1 MARTHGCKAAVGDN
15 VDDVVNF
22 LSNGVG
28 GRGTVVEWRR
38 SEPINDNLRALRNGR
53 KAGGGG
59 GCWSEMVVV
68 GIAASLPPILIFAD
82 AFIECFCRRRGPEA
96 FTANRNERAVRAKAI
111 LET

>member
-1 MARTHGCKAAVGDN
+1 
-15 VDDVVNF
+15 
-22 LSNGVG
+22 
-28 GRGTVVEWRR
+28 
-38 SEPINDNLRALRNGR
+38 
-53 KAGGGG
+53 
-59 GCWSEMVVV
+59 MVVV